1 MILNDE
7 NRIQNMNNK
16 NKKHLIV
23 KIFNITKLKKKTHV
37 EFITNY
43 LREIL
48 INERIINTIDI
59 QKKICF

>member
-7 NRIQNMNNK
+7 NQIQNMNNE

-23 KIFNITKLKKKTHV
+23 KTFNIMKLKKNKTHV

-48 INERIINTIDI
+48 INKRIINTICYKND
-59 QKKICF
+59 